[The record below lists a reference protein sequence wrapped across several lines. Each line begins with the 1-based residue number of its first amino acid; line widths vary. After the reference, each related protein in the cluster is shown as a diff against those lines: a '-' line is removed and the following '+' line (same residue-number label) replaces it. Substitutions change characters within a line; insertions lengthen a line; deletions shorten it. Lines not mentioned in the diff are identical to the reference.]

1 MTLVIVQAFGLK
13 YIVNK
18 KKRGDVGM
26 NFCSLHTHSDFSLF

>member
-13 YIVNK
+13 AIVN

-26 NFCSLHTHSDFSLF
+26 DFCSLHTHSDFSLF